1 MISTFTFRHFS
12 GYFIRW
18 VLDSLT
24 YLTPILILVQW
35 LSGKKICLHC
45 RSHGRCEFDPWVGK
59 ILWRRK
65 WQPAPVFLPGEKGAW
80 QATVYRVAKSQ
91 TGLKQLSMQ
100 Y

>member
-35 LSGKKICLHC
+35 LSGKKSACIAGATGDV
-45 RSHGRCEFDPWVGK
+45 SS
-59 ILWRRK
+59 I
-65 WQPAPVFLPGEKGAW
+65 PG
-80 QATVYRVAKSQ
+80 
-91 TGLKQLSMQ
+91 
-100 Y
+100 